1 MVIMVTGEDIA
12 EVDTVGTVAVIVG
25 IDVIVGVPT
34 TGDITNGS

>member
-25 IDVIVGVPT
+25 MVIVGVPI
-34 TGDITNGS
+34 TGDTTNGL